1 MRIIAGEHRG
11 RRIETSPTAD
21 TRPTTDRVR
30 EALMSSLN
38 SAMGGYAG
46 EIVLDAFAGSG
57 ALGLEALSRGA
68 ASAVFFETDRR
79 AQEALSRNIETL
91 GLGDRAR
98 LMRGDVSKSASRGT
112 VAGGPFTLIL
122 LDPPYRL
129 GYEEVY
135 RFLGDLADAGAVAP
149 GAIVSYEFA
158 TGPSAPDE
166 TTYLPEG
173 FSILS
178 KKRYGKTGTMI
189 LQYLRQED
197 GS

>member
-1 MRIIAGEHRG
+1 
-11 RRIETSPTAD
+11 
-21 TRPTTDRVR
+21 
-30 EALMSSLN
+30 MSSLN
-38 SAMGGYAG
+38 SALGGFAG
-46 EIVLDAFAGSG
+46 EVVLDAFAGSG

-68 ASAVFFETDRR
+68 ESAVFFETDRR
-79 AQEALSRNIETL
+79 AQEALSRNITTL
-91 GLGDRAR
+91 GESSRAR
-98 LMRGDVSKSASRGT
+98 LVRGDVSKSASRGAVT
-112 VAGGPFTLIL
+112 GGPFTLIL

-135 RFLGDLADAGAVAP
+135 RFLGDLVAAGAVAP

-158 TGPSAPDE
+158 AGPSAPDE
-166 TTYLPEG
+166 TTYLPVG

>member
-1 MRIIAGEHRG
+1 
-11 RRIETSPTAD
+11 
-21 TRPTTDRVR
+21 
-30 EALMSSLN
+30 MSSLN
-38 SAMGGYAG
+38 SALGGFAG
-46 EIVLDAFAGSG
+46 EVVLDAFAGSG

-68 ASAVFFETDRR
+68 ESAVFFETDRR
-79 AQEALSRNIETL
+79 AQEALSRNITTL
-91 GLGDRAR
+91 GESSRAR
-98 LMRGDVSKSASRGT
+98 LVRGDVSKSASRGAVT
-112 VAGGPFTLIL
+112 GGPFTLIL

-135 RFLGDLADAGAVAP
+135 RFLGDLVAAGAVAP

-158 TGPSAPDE
+158 PGPSAPDE